1 VRLAI
6 LGATG
11 SIGASTLRV
20 VAHHRERF
28 EVVGLAAGAS
38 RLDELARQATA
49 VGARRVVVPDRDAA
63 RRVASLLP
71 AGVRVE
77 WGPEALAALAADAD
91 VDRVVAA
98 MVGCA
103 GLPPIAAALAA
114 GNDVALANKEA
125 LVAAGGLLLAI
136 AERGGAKLLPVDSEP
151 VALDQV
157 LRCGD
162 RREVERL
169 VLTASGGP
177 FLERPLETW
186 SAIRPEEAL
195 AHPTWS
201 MGPKISVDS
210 ATLMNKGL
218 ELIEAAILFDVP
230 EARIEVVVHP
240 QSLVHS
246 LVEFRDGSWI
256 AQLGPKDMSLPIQYA
271 LTYPERWPAPARRL
285 SLAEVGVLEFRPLDP
300 QRFPSVE
307 LARRAAR
314 EGGSVPAVL
323 SAANEVA
330 VEAFLDGRLPF
341 TAIVPTVAGVLDEH
355 RREAPPR
362 TIDEVLE
369 WDRRARRAAARRI
382 PG

>member
-1 VRLAI
+1 MRLAI

-11 SIGASTLRV
+11 SIGANTLRV

-28 EVVGLAAGAS
+28 EVVGLAAGGA
-38 RLDELARQATA
+38 RLPELARQARES
-49 VGARRVVVPDRDAA
+49 GARRVVVPDRDSA
-63 RRVASLLP
+63 RVVAGLLP
-71 AGVRVE
+71 AGVGVE
-77 WGPEALAALAADAD
+77 WGPEALEALAADAG

-103 GLPPIAAALAA
+103 GLRPIAAALAA

-136 AERGGAKLLPVDSEP
+136 AARSGAALLPVDSEP

-157 LRCGD
+157 LRCGE
-162 RREVERL
+162 RREIERL

-177 FLERPLETW
+177 FLERPLSSW
-186 SAIRPEEAL
+186 DQVRPEEAL

-218 ELIEAAILFDVP
+218 ELIEAAILFGVA
-230 EARIEVVVHP
+230 EERIEVVIHP

-246 LVEFRDGSWI
+246 LVEFCDGSWI
-256 AQLGPKDMSLPIQYA
+256 AQLGPRDMCLAIQYA
-271 LTYPERWPAPARRL
+271 LTHPERWTAPARL
-285 SLAEVGVLEFRPLDP
+285 TLAEIGALEFRPLDP
-300 QRFPSVE
+300 QRFPSVG

-330 VEAFLDGRLPF
+330 VEAFLAGRLPF
-341 TAIVPTVAGVLDEH
+341 TAIVPTVTAVLDGH
-355 RREAPPR
+355 QRATPGS
-362 TIDEVLE
+362 IDEVLE
-369 WDRRARRAAARRI
+369 WDRWARRAAAERVRS
-382 PG
+382 